1 MKPIVFTHFSLTP
14 QRNMLPISNQQIQTR
29 YFSHGSYRF
38 PAFAMLHSPIGR
50 PQNKWK
56 GIDGLTLE
64 NDFNHR

>member
-1 MKPIVFTHFSLTP
+1 
-14 QRNMLPISNQQIQTR
+14 MLPISNQQIQTR

-38 PAFAMLHSPIGR
+38 PAFAMLHSPIAR